1 MSKSRGLAYSFGA
14 VATALA
20 YQTFATYIIFFY
32 VDVVKLPPYLAAAA
46 MLIYG
51 IWNAINDPL
60 IGYLS
65 DHTRTR
71 WGRRLPYLAFGAIP
85 LGIVYFF
92 LWVPPFTSLDQAFP
106 LFLYFLGFICLF
118 DAFYTITVLNWS
130 ALFPEMFASLKERS
144 HVNAFRQ
151 SFSLLGLV
159 LGIILPPLIYGS
171 LGWSWVGIILGS
183 IITCA
188 LLIALWGSKEQLVF
202 SHEKQLPFLASV
214 KATFKNR
221 SFLTFVFAN
230 LFVQYSFTL
239 VMATFPFFAKYV
251 LRESVQ
257 GTAAL
262 MAAAFLTALPMVYV
276 WERLAIR
283 MGAKRTYL
291 TAIVILALALLP
303 LFFVTSFG
311 MALLLAF
318 LVGFGL
324 AGFILVAD
332 LLIADVIDEDEIN
345 TGTRREGMY
354 LGASAFISRFAI
366 VLEAVCMGF
375 IFASSGYNPYVFSQ
389 PDEFLAGLHWL
400 LAGFPLIGLLL
411 AGIIISFYPLA
422 GQKLRQEKKEVA
434 ELHIQKG
441 VK

>member
-1 MSKSRGLAYSFGA
+1 
-14 VATALA
+14 
-20 YQTFATYIIFFY
+20 
-32 VDVVKLPPYLAAAA
+32 
-46 MLIYG
+46 
-51 IWNAINDPL
+51 
-60 IGYLS
+60 
-65 DHTRTR
+65 
-71 WGRRLPYLAFGAIP
+71 
-85 LGIVYFF
+85 
-92 LWVPPFTSLDQAFP
+92 
-106 LFLYFLGFICLF
+106 
-118 DAFYTITVLNWS
+118 
-130 ALFPEMFASLKERS
+130 
-144 HVNAFRQ
+144 
-151 SFSLLGLV
+151 
-159 LGIILPPLIYGS
+159 
-171 LGWSWVGIILGS
+171 
-183 IITCA
+183 
-188 LLIALWGSKEQLVF
+188 
-202 SHEKQLPFLASV
+202 
-214 KATFKNR
+214 
-221 SFLTFVFAN
+221 
-230 LFVQYSFTL
+230 
-239 VMATFPFFAKYV
+239 MATFPFFAKYV

-389 PDEFLAGLHWL
+389 PDEFLAGLRWL